1 MQTSA
6 LFAYIVARLKE
17 PGTWQ
22 GLIMIAGAGTA
33 WAQPEMLTQI
43 VALSVLLAG
52 AVKAALPD

>member
-1 MQTSA
+1 MNTNA
-6 LFAYIVARLKE
+6 LWTYIVARLKE

-22 GLIMIAGAGTA
+22 GLVMIAGAGTA